1 MSCSQLYI
9 PLSAINEFNEQ
20 YNAWKSSM
28 TEENKALPPITLFD
42 NVEKMVLEYVRRVRV
57 YWAYKG

>member
-1 MSCSQLYI
+1 
-9 PLSAINEFNEQ
+9 
-20 YNAWKSSM
+20 M

-42 NVEKMVLEYVRRVRV
+42 NVEKIVLEYVRRVRV